1 MKEELAN
8 MSEEESTRFE
18 PVFKFGD
25 EEAKTALK
33 TELAWLIRAN
43 LKRSRR

>member
-1 MKEELAN
+1 VVKEGLTN

-25 EEAKTALK
+25 EEAKNRF
-33 TELAWLIRAN
+33 EDRAGVTD
-43 LKRSRR
+43 SG

>member
-18 PVFKFGD
+18 PVFKFGG
-25 EEAKTALK
+25 EEAKPL
-33 TELAWLIRAN
+33 
-43 LKRSRR
+43 